1 MIGNNVYGG
10 GNSPI
15 LIPYQDNCR
24 HLYMS
29 DKNSLGTNGWKD
41 IIGSTDIITP
51 TTINL
56 DSSITVNSDYTI
68 PFTDN
73 FMTECFTLYIVC
85 KRPESYTN
93 TDWDGALN
101 VVDVTAPAV
110 DLTTYNLN
118 WAIGG
123 GAYGYDIFSTVNAKT
138 YAVIT
143 IVFYFGS
150 CCFYI
155 NNTNIGSDKG
165 YHTLSFTRKLSNL
178 LETKCIALYDDC
190 HYSSQI
196 STVYNY
202 LNKKYLI

>member
-1 MIGNNVYGG
+1 MIGNNIYGG

-56 DSSITVNSDYTI
+56 DSSITVNPAYTI

-73 FMTECFTLYIVC
+73 FMKESLTLYIVC

-93 TDWDGALN
+93 TAWDGVFNTVNA
-101 VVDVTAPAV
+101 TPPIV

-118 WAIGG
+118 WAIGS
-123 GAYGYDIFSTVNAKT
+123 GAYGYDIISTVNAKT

-143 IVFYFGS
+143 IAFYFGG

-155 NNTNIGSDKG
+155 NNTKIGSNNG
-165 YHTLSFTRKLSNL
+165 YRPLSFTRKLSNL

-196 STVYNY
+196 S
-202 LNKKYLI
+202 

>member
-10 GNSPI
+10 NNQNN
-15 LIPYQDNCR
+15 LIPLQDNCR

-85 KRPESYTN
+85 NRPESYTN
-93 TDWDGALN
+93 TDWDCVLN
-101 VVDVTAPAV
+101 TVNVSAPTV
-110 DLTTYNLN
+110 DLTTCNLN
-118 WAIGG
+118 WAIGSG
-123 GAYGYDIFSTVNAKT
+123 TYFNGIVSTVNAKT

-143 IVFYFGS
+143 IVFYFGT
-150 CCFYI
+150 CNFYI
-155 NNTNIGSDKG
+155 NNTNIGSNNG
-165 YHTLSFTRKLSNL
+165 YSLLSFTRKLSNL

-202 LNKKYLI
+202 LNKK